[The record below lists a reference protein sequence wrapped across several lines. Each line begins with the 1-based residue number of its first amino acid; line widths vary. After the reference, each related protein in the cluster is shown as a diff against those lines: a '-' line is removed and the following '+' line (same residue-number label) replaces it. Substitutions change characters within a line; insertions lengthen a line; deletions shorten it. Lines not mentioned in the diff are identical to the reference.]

1 MSNLS
6 AEQMAMINRAI
17 SVSSN
22 QDDMIFQKPSKLIAY
37 ATSAATL
44 MAVSIGTVSLLSTAA
59 LTLSMS
65 GNTEM
70 VAISG
75 ITSLLSLGAAYLGA
89 HISGSS
95 ALNISLSDYEKT
107 FKALEVFG
115 INSEKIIYQDLD
127 LDGAIAHF
135 KSIMEKNSDDL
146 SMIKFIES
154 VHKLSIDT
162 SGIESI
168 DRDRLIKAAQE
179 TIFRSQQLAEL
190 KSSWLDKVKNVALGL
205 MGATALAAAGMGLSS
220 NANAAQVVIDT
231 PAQTYEAVSSKA
243 SVFANDQDI
252 AQEMMIETIK
262 KMIKSS
268 LSSPNDQALVE
279 KGFGEMINNGMLDN
293 ALTLND
299 QKQLILDTQVV
310 ADNLPD
316 SYAKTLADSNS
327 DEKIVSLVAGVIA
340 QTIQSDLGADNKLE
354 QKIAQV
360 LADHQ
365 SQQKPDDQQS
375 IAKQGQQ
382 LAQDFAKYSPEI
394 KDASLSM

>member
-6 AEQMAMINRAI
+6 TEQMAKIELATYA
-17 SVSSN
+17 SSN
-22 QDDMIFQKPSKLIAY
+22 LVDKVFHKSNKLSIY
-37 ATSAATL
+37 ATTSAALASLGVAT
-44 MAVSIGTVSLLSTAA
+44 ASIITGFTGILSLDVALSGLSI
-59 LTLSMS
+59 LT
-65 GNTEM
+65 GVT
-70 VAISG
+70 
-75 ITSLLSLGAAYLGA
+75 SLGAAYLLTNKLE
-89 HISGSS
+89 SGS
-95 ALNISLSDYEKT
+95 AQVSLADYRTT
-107 FKALEVFG
+107 FKVLDTFG
-115 INSEKIIYQDLD
+115 IYGKEFGFSPVSLESAQDN
-127 LDGAIAHF
+127 F
-135 KSIMEKNSDDL
+135 RIMQDKHSKTPEV
-146 SMIKFIES
+146 IGFINS
-154 VHKLSIDT
+154 VHKLSMDT
-162 SGIESI
+162 PGSESI
-168 DRDRLIKAAQE
+168 SRDRLVKIAQE
-179 TIFRSQQLAEL
+179 TIYRSEQLAEV

-205 MGATALAAAGMGLSS
+205 MGAAALAAAGMGLSS
-220 NANAAQVVIDT
+220 NANAAQVVVDT

-252 AQEMMIETIK
+252 AQEMMTETIK
-262 KMIKSS
+262 QMIKSS

-279 KGFGEMINNGMLDN
+279 KGFSEMINNGMFDN

-299 QKQLILDTQVV
+299 KKELILDNQIL
-310 ADNLPD
+310 AENLPD
-316 SYAKTLADSNS
+316 SYAKTLADGNS